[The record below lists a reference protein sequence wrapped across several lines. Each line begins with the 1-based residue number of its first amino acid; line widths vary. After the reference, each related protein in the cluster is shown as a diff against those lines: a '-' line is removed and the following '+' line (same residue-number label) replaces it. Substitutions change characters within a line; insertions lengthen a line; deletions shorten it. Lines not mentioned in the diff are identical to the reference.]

1 MTFRLSSAAAE
12 RNKDPI
18 LQVLQRVLPARGLV
32 LEIASGG
39 GQHVVHFAKAFPKLT
54 WQPSDPDPEAR
65 GSIAAWAAA
74 EQLDNVRPP
83 LILDARATSWP
94 LDACDAIVCIN
105 MIHISP
111 WTAAEGLFAGAE
123 RLLSADGVLYL
134 YGPYRMQGRHT
145 APSNAAF
152 DASLRAQNPEWGL
165 RDLEEVEALAV
176 RHGFTLVETVV
187 MPANNLSVIFR
198 PVRGNGARVKS

>member
-12 RNKDPI
+12 RNKAPI
-18 LQVLQRVLPARGLV
+18 LAVLQRVLPSTGLV

-39 GQHVVHFAKAFPKLT
+39 GQHVVHFAKALPRLA
-54 WQPSDPDPEAR
+54 WQPSDPDAEAR
-65 GSIAAWAAA
+65 ASIAAWAAA

-83 LILDARATSWP
+83 LALDARAASWP

-123 RLLSADGVLYL
+123 RLLPADGVLYL

-152 DASLRAQNPEWGL
+152 DASLRAQSPEWGL
-165 RDLEEVEALAV
+165 RDLEEVEALAA
-176 RHGFTLVETVV
+176 RHGFALGETVA
-187 MPANNLSVIFR
+187 MPANNFSVIFR
-198 PVRGNGARVKS
+198 PVREDRARVKS